1 MTCQFKARALAGAVA
16 LSLVAAGASA
26 GTVDLTYMGTT
37 ATNPKTVKIT
47 NSPVDEA
54 ATHVYAHGFR
64 MRTDAADPLTE
75 FLAWCLDI
83 ASLLGTGSAFEYN
96 ITDTPFSNSFGLDPL
111 QLGRVQAM
119 FDANY
124 GGLDDTDGVEAA
136 GFQVALWDAL
146 YDDDWNATT
155 GDFTVTASDAD
166 VIAQANSYLTTAQ
179 SYGGGKAFNLTFY
192 ESTGEGAAKKQNLV
206 SVAPVPLPAAG
217 LLLLGGLGGLVAL
230 RRRRRTL

>member
-83 ASLLGTGSAFEYN
+83 ASLLGTGSAFDYN

-111 QLGRVQAM
+111 QLGRVQ
-119 FDANY
+119 
-124 GGLDDTDGVEAA
+124 GSGVLYRPLER
-136 GFQVALWDAL
+136 GQLRVQVPPHLL
-146 YDDDWNATT
+146 
-155 GDFTVTASDAD
+155 
-166 VIAQANSYLTTAQ
+166 Q
-179 SYGGGKAFNLTFY
+179 
-192 ESTGEGAAKKQNLV
+192 
-206 SVAPVPLPAAG
+206 VPLSLASLPHFHAVYHLHLHLSPSTRLSLSPLSVP
-217 LLLLGGLGGLVAL
+217 LLTVASFL
-230 RRRRRTL
+230 SS